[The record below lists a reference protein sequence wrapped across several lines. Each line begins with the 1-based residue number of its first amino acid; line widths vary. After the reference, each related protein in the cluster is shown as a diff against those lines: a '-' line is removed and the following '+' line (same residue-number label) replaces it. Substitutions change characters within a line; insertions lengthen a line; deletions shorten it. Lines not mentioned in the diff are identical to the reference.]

1 MRAFSCPDQSHQAAT
16 SLNKALETTLAVA
29 RNEYC
34 NVADIETAF
43 GDIPDVV
50 CYVGEI
56 NQVFLNL
63 IVNAAHAITD
73 TVEDSGQRGTISIT
87 TRCEHGDVV
96 VVTIADTGTG
106 IAATIRDRVFDPFFT
121 TKPVGK
127 GTGQGLA
134 LARTAIVD
142 RHGGSISFETRPGQG
157 TTFFVRLPIQGRAA
171 AASPPRAA

>member
-1 MRAFSCPDQSHQAAT
+1 M
-16 SLNKALETTLAVA
+16 
-29 RNEYC
+29 
-34 NVADIETAF
+34 
-43 GDIPDVV
+43 

-73 TVEDSGQRGTISIT
+73 TVKDSGQRGAISIT
-87 TRCEHGDVV
+87 TRCERGDVV

-106 IAATIRDRVFDPFFT
+106 IPAAIQDRVFDPFFT

-142 RHGGSISFETRPGQG
+142 RHAGSINFETRPGLG
-157 TTFFVRLPIQGRAA
+157 TTFFVRLPIRGRAG
-171 AASPPRAA
+171 R